1 MTLTGAVQVACL
13 RKGIKKAGLG
23 TMFHLEVS
31 NQGNEGREIAAA
43 AEENEACPEPLYTA
57 REKVTERTSEEVS
70 KGKGRT
76 ALSCVTESPP
86 PPPLPRSKQGLTHPL
101 AAPLLL

>member
-1 MTLTGAVQVACL
+1 L

-86 PPPLPRSKQGLTHPL
+86 PLRFPGASRGSHIHWQPHSFSDSH
-101 AAPLLL
+101 